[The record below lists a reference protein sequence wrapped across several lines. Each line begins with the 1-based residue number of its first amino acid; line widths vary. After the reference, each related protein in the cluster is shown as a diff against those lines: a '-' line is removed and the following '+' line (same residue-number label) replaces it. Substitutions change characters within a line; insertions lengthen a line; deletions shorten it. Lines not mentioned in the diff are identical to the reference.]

1 MRYTDYYAILGLEKT
16 AGDQDIRRAFR
27 RLAKEFHPDMHPGD
41 AVAEKKFKEINE
53 AYEVLSDRQKR
64 ARYDQ
69 LGSEWNQYQDLG
81 DIFGERPG
89 KGRQVEFGSQIFDL
103 NFSDFFETFFSEQAG
118 SFWDQHS
125 KQGSQTKSGPRAQAD
140 FKAHQTAQPS
150 YQAHLNDELYEE
162 IPDEPE
168 ESLNPSQ
175 PDIQYTADISLEEA
189 LQGTKRRIQVFE
201 GDQMH
206 TIEVK
211 IPAGVKDGSKVR
223 VGSQSGNFFLEIRL
237 RRHNIFEPDGNHLRC
252 NVSLMDYEAMLG
264 TLKTVPLLHGSVQ
277 MKIPPGSQAGQTFR
291 IRNQGLPDL
300 KNTEQ
305 RGDILATLEI
315 KVSKD
320 LTDEERSLMERF
332 KLLRDQKTAQRV

>member
-1 MRYTDYYAILGLEKT
+1 MRYTDYYAILGLEKNS
-16 AGDQDIRRAFR
+16 GDQEIRRAFR
-27 RLAKEFHPDMHPGD
+27 RLAKDFHPDMHPGD
-41 AVAEKKFKEINE
+41 TVAEKKFKEINE

-103 NFSDFFETFFSEQAG
+103 NFSDFFETFFSDQAG
-118 SFWDQHS
+118 SFWDQHG
-125 KQGSQTKSGPRAQAD
+125 KQASQPKTEPKAQAD
-140 FKAHQTAQPS
+140 FKAH
-150 YQAHLNDELYEE
+150 LNDDLYEE
-162 IPDEPE
+162 IADEPE
-168 ESLNPSQ
+168 ESSNTSQ

-237 RRHNIFEPDGNHLRC
+237 RRHNLFEPDGNHLRC

-320 LTDEERSLMERF
+320 LTDEERSLIERF
-332 KLLRDQKTAQRV
+332 KLLREQKAAQRV